1 MLPATKASVF
11 QGGTLLAAARRVA
24 TAPERRILPAAWHC
38 PLPYVNR
45 TVAGALQR
53 RRRFVV
59 DTRGTT
65 ANAAS
70 GPPRRPAGGRPA
82 GPPRPGRPLPAPPP
96 PDPAAAPPARTA
108 ALTRRPA
115 PRATMP
121 LPRPGHMPPAPQ
133 RRRLCPRAL
142 HCPHLGA
149 YGELED
155 AGIAP
160 VRKQAPAAGGPP
172 GRTTVSSK
180 PITGRRSAALQR
192 KVFAVRR
199 VHEHADRG
207 AARRRGSRSVTCRLG
222 AWNCRTGGIF
232 MQPATAGAGACRS
245 GRRAATI
252 AGGT

>member
-1 MLPATKASVF
+1 MVPATKASVF
-11 QGGTLLAAARRVA
+11 IQAARSLQ
-24 TAPERRILPAAWHC
+24 PS
-38 PLPYVNR
+38 
-45 TVAGALQR
+45 GALQPAPVRRIFRQHGIARCHTSTGPSSAPLKR

-59 DTRGTT
+59 DTPCTT
-65 ANAAS
+65 SNAAS
-70 GPPRRPAGGRPA
+70 GPPRRPADARPA
-82 GPPRPGRPLPAPPP
+82 GPPRPGRPLRVPPR

-108 ALTRRPA
+108 ALTRRPT

-160 VRKQAPAAGGPP
+160 VRGQAPAAGGPP

-192 KVFAVRR
+192 EVF
-199 VHEHADRG
+199 
-207 AARRRGSRSVTCRLG
+207 GSPS
-222 AWNCRTGGIF
+222 A
-232 MQPATAGAGACRS
+232 
-245 GRRAATI
+245 
-252 AGGT
+252 